1 MPELNDVHGVE
12 GLLETA
18 ALGLHLVQPLRV
30 PHGGLRER
38 SGWSTSEEADSVAG
52 CAEFPKKIGQASMGC
67 ENRAV
72 N

>member
-1 MPELNDVHGVE
+1 MPELNDVHGVD

-38 SGWSTSEEADSVAG
+38 SDWSTSEET
-52 CAEFPKKIGQASMGC
+52 Q
-67 ENRAV
+67 
-72 N
+72 